1 MRPAALFPKPPLV
14 DFRYADPQCTCGGD
28 LKVQKTQTKRV
39 VSLSGTFIARR
50 IRQHCGRCGR
60 VMEDPALRQWVPHRC
75 NTAWDVLVFV
85 GRRLFEDCHSVRQ
98 VRSELAA
105 RDVMLSD
112 SQIAKLGR
120 KFIFYLAMAHRRATP
135 QIRGKMARS
144 GGYILHLDAVHQ
156 DDAPALMSGID
167 GLSRLV
173 LANIKIPSENAEQ
186 IVPFLKKLKSNYGD
200 PIACVHDMGTGI
212 CKAVSTV
219 FPESKD
225 FICHFHFLRDAGKD
239 LIEPAYR
246 KLRSCLR
253 KHKVST
259 RLSELAR
266 KARQALVDRVDEANV
281 IAKSFSEDKDA
292 DNPDLTTLVA
302 AYALALWCLQGK
314 HTGDGYGFPFDRPLL
329 AMAERLLV
337 LLDHMPRLLQSLPGD
352 HTAGNRLFVHLARK
366 TIDVIGDP
374 ELEKSVIELR
384 WRCRLFDHLRQA
396 MRIAI
401 AGGSDGLNDNGQ
413 VTEMDSI
420 RKGVERFR
428 NRLDTD
434 PQLSADPLCVKLAEQ
449 IDKYA
454 DKLFA
459 DPIQVHLPSGPVIVY
474 PQRTNNIL
482 EQFFRGMRR
491 DHRRRTGDNRMHRAL
506 QTMLA
511 DTPLVKN
518 LSNPEYME
526 ILLDG
531 KPDLESLFADLDRT
545 LTSGDL
551 VLHDT
556 SERVLPGFRLLAK
569 MPDLPSRIAEKA
581 KSMAV
586 GVKSNQIVWP

>member
-1 MRPAALFPKPPLV
+1 LV
-14 DFRYADPQCTCGGD
+14 DFRYPDPQCTCGGA

-39 VSLSGTFIARR
+39 VSLSGTYIARR
-50 IRQHCGRCGR
+50 VRKRCGRCGR
-60 VMEDPALRQWVPHRC
+60 FMEDPALLQWVPHRC

-98 VRSELAA
+98 VHSELAA
-105 RDVMLSD
+105 RDVVLSE
-112 SQIAKLGR
+112 SQIVKLGR
-120 KFIFYLAMAHRRATP
+120 KFILYLALAHRRATP
-135 QIRGKMARS
+135 HIREKMTRS

-173 LANIKIPSENAEQ
+173 LANVKIPSENSEQ
-186 IVPFLKKLKSNYGD
+186 IVPFLKKLKNDYGH

-212 CKAVSTV
+212 CKSVSSV
-219 FPESKD
+219 FPGSKD

-246 KLRSCLR
+246 RLRSCLR

-266 KARQALVDRVDEANV
+266 QARQALADRADEANAV
-281 IAKSFSEDKDA
+281 AKSFTQDKQDA
-292 DNPDLTTLVA
+292 DPGLTTLVV

-329 AMAERLLV
+329 SMAERLLV
-337 LLDHMPRLLQSLPGD
+337 LLDHLPWLLQSLPGD
-352 HTAGNRLFVHLARK
+352 NAAGNRLFVHLARK
-366 TIDVIGDP
+366 TIEVIGDAD
-374 ELEKSVIELR
+374 LEKSVKELR
-384 WRCRLFDHLRQA
+384 WRCRLFDQLRQA
-396 MRIAI
+396 MRIATV
-401 AGGSDGLNDNGQ
+401 AGKDGLNDNGQ
-413 VTEMDSI
+413 VVEMDSI
-420 RKGVERFR
+420 REGVGRFR
-428 NRLDTD
+428 NRLDTG

-459 DPIQVHLPSGPVIVY
+459 DPIQVHSPSGPVVVY

-482 EQFFRGMRR
+482 EQFFRAMRR

-545 LTSGDL
+545 LAPGDL

-556 SERVLPGFRLLAK
+556 SERILPGFKLLAK
-569 MPDLPSRIAEKA
+569 MPDLPFRIAEKT
-581 KSMAV
+581 KTMAV
-586 GVKSNQIVWP
+586 GIKSNQIVWP